1 MARRSPA
8 GWPEWPGRRGYA
20 RTYDP
25 FYEFKRLARDDGKPL
40 ESPEPKAERQ
50 LLALLG
56 SKAALAV
63 MTCLLVIVVFTLIV
77 LMVARMA

>member
-8 GWPEWPGRRGYA
+8 GWPQWPG
-20 RTYDP
+20 
-25 FYEFKRLARDDGKPL
+25 LV
-40 ESPEPKAERQ
+40 
-50 LLALLG
+50 LLG

-63 MTCLLVIVVFTLIV
+63 MTCLLVIVAFTLIV